1 MASSTWDDQHTLPP
15 VGANFTCST
24 HAWDAMHLDVPACA
38 SCMRFHHRTAR
49 ATQCYTT
56 GSRCG
61 SLYTTSKAAPLPTPV
76 MMRKYDVCTV
86 LMLQAK
92 LTPHKGMLVRTMDVG
107 GAGP

>member
-1 MASSTWDDQHTLPP
+1 
-15 VGANFTCST
+15 
-24 HAWDAMHLDVPACA
+24 
-38 SCMRFHHRTAR
+38 
-49 ATQCYTT
+49 
-56 GSRCG
+56 
-61 SLYTTSKAAPLPTPV
+61 